1 MHVLDHDAA
10 EQTHS
15 RRRDQFTAPA
25 AEDVTNGRA

>member
-15 RRRDQFTAPA
+15 RRRDQFTAPSA
-25 AEDVTNGRA
+25 DDMTDGGA